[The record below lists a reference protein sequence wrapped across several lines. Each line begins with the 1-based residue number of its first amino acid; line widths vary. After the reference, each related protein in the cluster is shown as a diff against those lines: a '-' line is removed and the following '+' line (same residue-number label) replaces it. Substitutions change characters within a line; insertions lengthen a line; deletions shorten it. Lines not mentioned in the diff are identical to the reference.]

1 MKENLPLYKILVNED
16 DESGIEFISLVKSP
30 AIEINWVAFSKQ
42 MQFAVDVEQRKLIAP
57 FVVPDQPIYRNDEE
71 FGEYYVV
78 FDKENIQK
86 MAEKFNRSAKNQNIN
101 LEHKK
106 NSKVEGAYVS
116 ENWIVDGEDKT
127 HKYGFS
133 LPDGSWAGVVKI
145 DNQEFWDEY
154 IKTGEVLGFSV
165 EGLLGMQNIKQT
177 KQTMSEKI
185 ELAAVVTEF
194 PLADDTS
201 LFLSDAVMTLGL
213 DATADDK
220 GTVAPDGEYVTKDN
234 VVITVKG
241 GKVVGLEMKAEEET
255 EVEAPVAATEEL
267 SLAEVPAET
276 PSTTPTDVASVE
288 QLIKDMQA
296 AYTQLSDRVTALEE
310 ALTST
315 QDANTELKSKVEAFS
330 KLPGAVSI
338 STVAAKASVV
348 KTKQTFEDKLIKLR
362 SLTK

>member
-1 MKENLPLYKILVNED
+1 MKENLPLFKILVNDD
-16 DESGIEFISLVKSP
+16 DESGIEFISLVKNP

-42 MQFAVDVEQRKLIAP
+42 MQFAVDVEQKKLIAP
-57 FVVPDQPIYRNDEE
+57 FVVPDQPIYRSDEE

-86 MAEKFNRSAKNQNIN
+86 MAEKFNKSAKNQNIN

-106 NSKVEGAYVS
+106 NSKVEGAYVA

-154 IKTGEVLGFSV
+154 VKTGEVLGFSV

-201 LFLSDAVMTLGL
+201 LFLSDAIMTLGL
-213 DATADDK
+213 DATSDDK
-220 GTVAPDGEYVTKDN
+220 GTVAPDGEYVTKDGIL
-234 VVITVKG
+234 ITVKDS
-241 GKVVGLEMKAEEET
+241 KVVGLEMKAEEET

-276 PSTTPTDVASVE
+276 APTDVASTE

-296 AYTQLSDRVTALEE
+296 AFAQLSDRVTALEE
-310 ALTST
+310 SLVSEQET
-315 QDANTELKSKVEAFS
+315 NTELKSKVEAFS
-330 KLPGAVSI
+330 KLPGAVSV

-348 KTKQTFEDKLIKLR
+348 KVKQTFEDKITKIR
-362 SLTK
+362 SLVK